1 MLESE
6 ERKMY
11 KCRRKVLSILLMGVL
26 VITLMAG
33 CGSNATNADDSN
45 AATSENSDSESS
57 TSSNTSAEIALITTA
72 GSGGINDR
80 GFFQSTYE
88 GIQTFCEET
97 GHTYTYYETSDD
109 SEDAF
114 YEAIEMAVLNGAQV
128 ICTAGGDFIG
138 MMETVFESY
147 PDITF
152 ICNELPYTEAAENA
166 VIYIFKAQEATF
178 LAGIAAVYEGYTDIG
193 VICGKQIL
201 PNMRGGYGF
210 MQGVNY
216 AAGELGI
223 EGINLKYWYSNSFET
238 SPDIQ
243 SYAAAWYESGTELIA
258 AFCGG
263 SAPSIWAAAESA
275 SGFCMGCDID
285 QYFESDTII
294 TSFLKNV
301 GSTTQDGLKA
311 WEEGTFEGN
320 RIVNVGIAE
329 DGVGLA
335 MENSRMENFTSEIY
349 EDYYNRLLDGEFG
362 ELLTAEDAETPN
374 DLWDLIET
382 KNITFTYYE

>member
-1 MLESE
+1 ME
-6 ERKMY
+6 
-11 KCRRKVLSILLMGVL
+11 KCGKKLLSILLLGVL
-26 VITLMAG
+26 AITLMAG
-33 CGSNATNADDSN
+33 CGSNATESDDSI
-45 AATSENSDSESS
+45 AATKESSAASESS
-57 TSSNTSAEIALITTA
+57 TTSTSSSSTSAEIVLITAT

-88 GIQTFCEET
+88 GIQIFCEET
-97 GHTYTYYETSDD
+97 GHSYTYYETSDD

-114 YEAIEMAVLNGAQV
+114 FEAIEMAVLNGAQV
-128 ICTAGGDFIG
+128 ICTAGANFIG
-138 MMETVFESY
+138 MMETVFETY

-166 VIYIFKAQEATF
+166 LIYIFKAQEATF
-178 LAGIAAVYEGYTDIG
+178 LAGVAAVYEGYTDIG

-223 EGINLKYWYSNSFET
+223 KNVNLKYWYSNSFET

-263 SAPSIWAAAESA
+263 SAPSIWAAAEGA
-275 SGFCMGCDID
+275 GGLCMGCDID

-301 GSTTQDGLKA
+301 GTTTQEGLRA

-329 DGVGLA
+329 GGVGLA
-335 MENSRMENFTSEIY
+335 MENSKMVNFTEEVY
-349 EDYYNRLLDGEFG
+349 EEYYNKLVNGEFG
-362 ELLTAEDAETPN
+362 KLLTAEDAETPN